1 MSAVLSN
8 QKPTPTRSAAPL
20 DMKLEVV
27 VVPVSDVDRAKQFYL
42 KMGWRMDADFA
53 GGDWRVV
60 QMTPPG
66 SACSFFIGKG
76 LTKAAPGSA
85 AGLMLM
91 VDDVDAARAELIG
104 YGIDVRE
111 VFHFE
116 NNAIHFA
123 GPRGHLAG
131 PDPERRSYFS
141 FAEFADPDG
150 NGWLLQ
156 EITTRFPGRGLS
168 SMDVATLVPL
178 LLEAEER
185 HGKYEPASP
194 KHHWS
199 QWYAA
204 YLVAR
209 ERGKT
214 PEAADKDAAAHIAGQ
229 TASTVS

>member
-8 QKPTPTRSAAPL
+8 EKPTPTRSAAPL

-42 KMGWRMDADFA
+42 SLGWRLDADFA
-53 GGDWRVV
+53 GGDWRIV
-60 QMTPPG
+60 QMTPTG
-66 SACSFFIGKG
+66 SACSFFFGKG
-76 LTKAAPGSA
+76 LTKAAPGSVP
-85 AGLMLM
+85 GLLLM

-104 YGIDVRE
+104 RGVAVSE

-116 NNAIHFA
+116 RNAIHFA
-123 GPRGHLAG
+123 GPHGHLAG
-131 PDPERRSYFS
+131 PDPERRSYYS
-141 FAEFADPDG
+141 FVEFTDPDG

-178 LLEAEER
+178 LREAEER
-185 HGKYEPASP
+185 HGKYEPSSP

-199 QWYAA
+199 DWYAA

-214 PEAADKDAAAHIAGQ
+214 PEAAAKEAAAHIEGA
-229 TASTVS
+229 

>member
-8 QKPTPTRSAAPL
+8 EKPTLTRSAAPL

-42 KMGWRMDADFA
+42 NLGWRLDADFA

-60 QMTPPG
+60 QMTPTG
-66 SACSFFIGKG
+66 SAASFFFGKG

-85 AGLMLM
+85 PGLMLM
-91 VDDVDAARAELIG
+91 VDNVDAARAELMG
-104 YGIDVRE
+104 RGVE
-111 VFHFE
+111 VSELFHFE
-116 NNAIHFA
+116 RNAIHFA
-123 GPRGHLAG
+123 GPQGHLAG
-131 PDPERRSYFS
+131 PDPERRSYLS
-141 FAEFADPDG
+141 FAEFSDPDG

-156 EITTRFPGRGLS
+156 EITTRLPGRGLS

-178 LLEAEER
+178 LRETEQW
-185 HGKYEPASP
+185 HGKYEATAP

-199 QWYAA
+199 DWYAA

-209 ERGKT
+209 ERGRT
-214 PEAADKDAAAHIAGQ
+214 PDEAARDAALHMERA
-229 TASTVS
+229 

>member
-1 MSAVLSN
+1 MSA
-8 QKPTPTRSAAPL
+8 PTRSAAPL

-27 VVPVSDVDRAKQFYL
+27 VVPVADVDRAKQFYL
-42 KMGWRMDADFA
+42 SLGWRLDADFA
-53 GGDWRVV
+53 GGEWRIV
-60 QMTPPG
+60 QMTPTG
-66 SACSFFIGKG
+66 SAASFFFGKG
-76 LTKAAPGSA
+76 LTRAAPGSA
-85 AGLMLM
+85 PGLLVM
-91 VDDVDAARAELIG
+91 VDNVDAARAELLG
-104 YGIDVRE
+104 HGVEVSE

-123 GPRGHLAG
+123 GPHGHLPG

-141 FAEFADPDG
+141 FAEFSDPDG

-178 LLEAEER
+178 LREAEER
-185 HGKYEPASP
+185 HGKYEPSSP

-199 QWYAA
+199 DWYAA

-214 PEAADKDAAAHIAGQ
+214 PDLAAKEAAAHIEGA
-229 TASTVS
+229 